1 MKDVAALA
9 GVGQK
14 TVSRVI
20 NDEPGVRPEMR
31 ERVINAV
38 QQLGFR
44 RNAAAGSIRRL
55 DQRTRTIGVV
65 GDDIGHPFASSL
77 IRELEKQ
84 VYARG
89 QRFLLTASSERD
101 PAREQELV
109 AELAARRVDGLV
121 VMPTGQDESYLERER
136 QLGIPVVF
144 IDRPGHRWE
153 SDAVLSDNEG
163 ATCQA
168 VRHLAAHG
176 HRRIAFIG
184 DDPLIYTAER
194 RLQGYQVG
202 MRELVGEVDP
212 GQVRMGAR
220 TEHEAYLAVGELFAA
235 SAPPSA
241 LLTGNEVI
249 TVGALHALEA
259 LGLRQ
264 RVAVVGIDDLVLAD
278 LLSPGLTVLAQDVPG
293 LGRRA
298 GQLLLGRMEGTRR
311 GLWEQAVLP
320 MTLIP
325 RGSGEIP
332 PPGGG
337 GTTARGRRNSRTG
350 PRRTPEDPS

>member
-31 ERVINAV
+31 ERVLTAV

-55 DQRTRTIGVV
+55 DQGTRTIGVV

-77 IRELEKQ
+77 IRALETQ
-84 VYARG
+84 AHRRG

-101 PAREQELV
+101 PLREQELV
-109 AELAARRVDGLV
+109 AELASRRVDGLV

-144 IDRPGHRWE
+144 IDRPGHRWQA
-153 SDAVLSDNEG
+153 DAVLSDNEG
-163 ATCQA
+163 AGLQA

-176 HRRIAFIG
+176 HSRIAFIG
-184 DDPLIYTAER
+184 DDPLLYTAER
-194 RLQGYQVG
+194 RLKGYQVG
-202 MRELVGEVDP
+202 MRELSGAATPD
-212 GQVRMGAR
+212 QVRMATR
-220 TEHEAYLAVGELFAA
+220 TEHEAYRAVVELFAA
-235 SAPPSA
+235 SPPPTA
-241 LLTGNEVI
+241 LLTGNDVI

-259 LGLRQ
+259 HGLRQ
-264 RVAVVGIDDLVLAD
+264 RIAVVGFDDLVLAG

-293 LGRRA
+293 LGHRA
-298 GQLLLGRMEGTRR
+298 WQLLLARMDGTNS
-311 GLWEQAVLP
+311 GPWEQAVLP

-337 GTTARGRRNSRTG
+337 GTTARGRRNRRTG
-350 PRRTPEDPS
+350 